1 MINARAETAAVRPA
15 FRDALRARRCL
26 VPADG
31 FYEWKREGKRKLP
44 FCFTVT
50 GDATTGDAVFAFAGL
65 WERWRTP
72 QAGVPGKPA
81 VGLAGVEGQTLE
93 SCAILTTTANA
104 LTQNVHDRMP
114 VILSPEAYELW
125 LDPGL
130 HNIAE
135 LTALLK
141 PYPAPAMRRYR
152 VSERVNQVQNDDEEC
167 AAEIGAA

>member
-26 VPADG
+26 IPADG
-31 FYEWKREGKRKLP
+31 FYEWKHEGKRKLP

-72 QAGVPGKPA
+72 R
-81 VGLAGVEGQTLE
+81 GQTLE

-104 LTQNVHDRMP
+104 LGQDVHDRMP
-114 VILSPEAYELW
+114 VILPPEAYELW
-125 LDPGL
+125 LDPGF

-167 AAEIGAA
+167 AAEFGAA